1 MPTPFEVASH
11 VTPLAALRYEAHIPD
26 GWQQGRGAFGGL
38 VLATLLRAMRHAEGD
53 ARRLPRSLSSDLCAP
68 ALVGPATIEVS
79 VLRRGRNLSN
89 LDARMI
95 QSGDVVA
102 RASAVFS
109 EARAVHLDASPDA
122 PPAHA
127 HWHAIEPAPVGPPFA
142 PVFTQHF
149 AFRNTG
155 ALPFTGHARAETG
168 GFVSEREAPAA
179 LDASAVVGLLDA
191 WWPAVFASATQPRA
205 AATTSFTAEF
215 LVDPSTLAPAEPL
228 RYRARAV
235 AARDGFSVEFREL
248 WSGDTIVALNQQ
260 TFALLA

>member
-1 MPTPFEVASH
+1 MPSPFALASH
-11 VTPLAALRYEAHIPD
+11 VTPLETLRYEAHIPD
-26 GWQQGRGAFGGL
+26 AWQQGRGAFGGL

-68 ALVGPATIEVS
+68 ALVGPAVIEVT

-89 LDARMI
+89 LDARML
-95 QSGDVVA
+95 QSGEVVA
-102 RASAVFS
+102 RASTVFS

-122 PPAHA
+122 PPAA
-127 HWHAIEPAPVGPPFA
+127 ADWRAIEPAPVGPPFA

-155 ALPFTGHARAETG
+155 ALPFAGHARAETE
-168 GFVSEREAPAA
+168 GFIAEKVAPEA
-179 LDASAVVGLLDA
+179 LDASAIVGLLDA
-191 WWPAVFASATQPRA
+191 WWPAVFATATEPRA

-215 LVDPSTLAPAEPL
+215 LVDPSTLSPHEPL

>member
-1 MPTPFEVASH
+1 MTTPFARASR
-11 VTPLAALRYEAHIPD
+11 VTAVDALRYEAHIPD
-26 GWQQGRGAFGGL
+26 QWQQGRGAFGGL

-53 ARRLPRSLSSDLCAP
+53 ARRLPRSLSGDLCAP
-68 ALVGPATIEVS
+68 ALVGPAAIEVA

-89 LDARMI
+89 LDACMM
-95 QSGDVVA
+95 QSGEVVA

-109 EARAVHLDASPDA
+109 EARAAHLDASPDA
-122 PPAHA
+122 PPTPAD
-127 HWHAIEPAPVGPPFA
+127 WRAIEPAPVGPPFA

-149 AFRNTG
+149 AFHNIG
-155 ALPFTGHARAETG
+155 ALPFSGHGRAETE
-168 GFVSEREAPAA
+168 GFIRARAAPDA

-191 WWPAVFASATQPRA
+191 WWPAVFASATEPRA

-215 LVDPSTLAPAEPL
+215 LVDPATLAPAEPL
-228 RYRARAV
+228 RHRARAV

-248 WSGDTIVALNQQ
+248 WSGDTLVALNQQ